1 MAKKYI
7 DKVIDDAKKHGYDVR
22 IRDVGYAI
30 LCSKLDDANMA
41 YMLIFGDD
49 GNLET
54 FSKLDRIKYLVRY
67 FQSEKLQAKEKDEAA
82 EIANLIAKSK
92 GKKTNTDND
101 GSMTFEENREGIE
114 QQLREIVELKKQAT
128 DAKGDNGVP
137 MVDLKTLALLQKTE
151 ADLRVKLNDKFGAAE
166 KTAEQYIIV
175 QKKFDFICPHTH
187 RECYQMTKDDAMKK
201 WHLIEDSNWEGVTY
215 D

>member
-92 GKKTNTDND
+92 GKKNDDGD

-114 QQLREIVELKKQAT
+114 QQLREIVELKK
-128 DAKGDNGVP
+128 DAMNPTEGEGA
-137 MVDLKTLALLQKTE
+137 DLKTLALLQKTE

-175 QKKFDFICPHTH
+175 QPKFTKICPYTRH
-187 RECYQMTKDDAMKK
+187 ECYEMTEEYAMEHF
-201 WHLIEDSNWEGVTY
+201 HLIKDPDYSGETE
-215 D
+215 

>member
-7 DKVIDDAKKHGYDVR
+7 DKIIDDAKKHGYDVR

-49 GNLET
+49 GNFDT

-67 FQSEKLQAKEKDEAA
+67 FQSEQLQAKEKAEAA
-82 EIANLIAKSK
+82 EIASLIAKSK
-92 GKKTNTDND
+92 GKKKDNAD

-114 QQLREIVELKKQAT
+114 QQLREIVELKK
-128 DAKGDNGVP
+128 DAMNPTEGEGA
-137 MVDLKTLALLQKTE
+137 DLKTLALLQKTE

-175 QKKFDFICPHTH
+175 QPKFNRICPYTRH
-187 RECYQMTKDDAMKK
+187 ECYEMTEEYAMEHF
-201 WHLIEDSNWEGVTY
+201 HLIKDPDYEG
-215 D
+215 DNE

>member
-7 DKVIDDAKKHGYDVR
+7 DKIIDDAKKHGYDVR

-30 LCSKLDDANMA
+30 LCAKLDDPNMA

-49 GNLET
+49 GNFET

-67 FQSEKLQAKEKDEAA
+67 FQSEQLQAKEKDEAA
-82 EIANLIAKSK
+82 EIAKLIAKSK
-92 GKKTNTDND
+92 GKKTSADND

-114 QQLREIVELKKQAT
+114 QQLREIVELKKEAMSDEGGT
-128 DAKGDNGVP
+128 
-137 MVDLKTLALLQKTE
+137 DLKTLALLQKTE

-175 QKKFDFICPHTH
+175 QPKFNTICEHTR
-187 RECYQMTKDDAMKK
+187 RECWVQTKEFAMEH
-201 WHLIEDSNWEGVTY
+201 WHLIDDPDYEGENE
-215 D
+215 

>member
-1 MAKKYI
+1 MAKYI
-7 DKVIDDAKKHGYDVR
+7 DKIIDDAKKHGYDVR

-30 LCSKLDDANMA
+30 LCAKLDDPNMA

-92 GKKTNTDND
+92 GKKTDSDD

-114 QQLREIVELKKQAT
+114 QQLREIVLLKKEAMSDEGGT
-128 DAKGDNGVP
+128 
-137 MVDLKTLALLQKTE
+137 DLKTLALLQKTE

-175 QKKFDFICPHTH
+175 QPKFNRICPYTRH
-187 RECYQMTKDDAMKK
+187 ECYEMTEEYAMEHF
-201 WHLIEDSNWEGVTY
+201 HLIKDPNYSGETE
-215 D
+215 

>member
-1 MAKKYI
+1 MAKYI
-7 DKVIDDAKKHGYDVR
+7 DKIIDDAKKHGYDVR

-30 LCSKLDDANMA
+30 LCAKLDNPDMA
-41 YMLIFGDD
+41 YMLIFGND

-67 FQSEKLQAKEKDEAA
+67 FQSEQLQAKEKDEAA
-82 EIANLIAKSK
+82 EIAKLIANSK
-92 GKKTNTDND
+92 GRKTDNSD

-114 QQLREIVELKKQAT
+114 QQLREIVELKK
-128 DAKGDNGVP
+128 DAMNPTEGEGA
-137 MVDLKTLALLQKTE
+137 DLKTLALLQKTE

-175 QKKFDFICPHTH
+175 HPKFNKICPYTRH
-187 RECYQMTKDDAMKK
+187 ECYEMTKEWAME
-201 WHLIEDSNWEGVTY
+201 HYNLIEKEQ
-215 D
+215 

>member
-7 DKVIDDAKKHGYDVR
+7 DKVIDDAKKYGYDVR

-67 FQSEKLQAKEKDEAA
+67 FQSEKLQAKEKNEAA

-92 GKKTNTDND
+92 GKKTDTTND

-114 QQLREIVELKKQAT
+114 QQLREIVELKK
-128 DAKGDNGVP
+128 DAMKPTEGEGA
-137 MVDLKTLALLQKTE
+137 DLKTLALLQKTE

-175 QKKFDFICPHTH
+175 QPKFNTICEHTR
-187 RECYQMTKDDAMKK
+187 RECWLQTKEYAKEH
-201 WHLIEDSNWEGVTY
+201 WHLIDDPDYKE
-215 D
+215 